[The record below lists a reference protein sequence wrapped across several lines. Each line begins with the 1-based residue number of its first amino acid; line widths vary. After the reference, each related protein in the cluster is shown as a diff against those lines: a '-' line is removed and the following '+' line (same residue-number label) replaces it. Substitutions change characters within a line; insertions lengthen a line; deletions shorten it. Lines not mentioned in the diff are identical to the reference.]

1 MHRWIRLVLAAALV
15 LAVMTPASGA
25 DPLPPGGTFRDDDG
39 NVHEGAIEAIAAVG
53 ITRGCNPPVND
64 RFCPAQSVT
73 RGEMAAFLVRAL
85 DLDPSGEDF
94 FSDDDG
100 SVFEANVNALASA
113 GITLGCNPPDNTLF
127 CPNDVVSRG
136 QMAAF
141 LVRGYGFADNGGGD
155 IFTDDDGSVFE
166 DAIDRLATAGITRGC
181 NPPDNTM
188 FCPQR
193 PVRRDEMATFLAR
206 AGGLDP
212 LVPPE
217 RCSILPADNIWNT
230 RIDDLPVD
238 PNSAAYVNTIGA
250 TATLHADFGA
260 GVWPPGSNSP
270 IGIPFVEV
278 DADQPEVAIN
288 YTAYGSESDPG
299 PWPVPSDAPIEGGP
313 DATGDRHVLVLDRD
327 ECMLYELY
335 RAFPQGNGSWNADSG
350 AAYDLTSN
358 ALRPDGWTSADA
370 AGLPILPGLV
380 TYDEV
385 ASGEITHAIR
395 FTAPQTQRAY
405 VWPARHFA
413 SSLTGEQYPP
423 MGQRFRLEAGFD
435 ISGYS
440 PEIQVILTAMKRYG
454 IILADNGSPWFIS
467 GAPDDR
473 WDNDMLHE
481 WDDIPGSAFEAV
493 DVSSL
498 MVDPDSGR
506 VGG

>member
-1 MHRWIRLVLAAALV
+1 MPNRVLIALLTVV
-15 LAVMTPASGA
+15 LLATGSLPVGA

-39 NVHEGAIEAIAAVG
+39 NAHEGAIEAIAAVG
-53 ITRGCNPPVND
+53 ITKGCNPPIND
-64 RFCPAQSVT
+64 RYCPSDSVS

-85 DLDPSGEDF
+85 ELAPAATDF

-100 SVFEANVNALASA
+100 SVFEESINSLAAA
-113 GITLGCNPPDNTLF
+113 GITKGCNPPDNTLY
-127 CPNDVVSRG
+127 CEHDSVTRG

-141 LVRGYGFADNGGGD
+141 LVRAYGYTDDGGGD
-155 IFTDDDGSVFE
+155 RFDDDDQSVFAG
-166 DAIDRLATAGITRGC
+166 AIDRLATAGITRGC

-188 FCPQR
+188 FCPTR

-230 RIDDLPVD
+230 PIDDLPVD
-238 PNSAAYVNTIGA
+238 PNSAAYINTIGA
-250 TATLHADFGA
+250 TATLHADFGS

-270 IGIPFVEV
+270 IGIPFIEV
-278 DADQPEVAIN
+278 DADQPNVAIN

-299 PWPVPSDAPIEGGP
+299 PWPVPGNAPIEGGP

-327 ECMLYELY
+327 ACMLYELY

-358 ALRPDGWTSADA
+358 ELRPDGWTSADA
-370 AGLPILPGLV
+370 AGLPIYPGLV

-395 FTAPQTQRAY
+395 FTAPQTQKAY
-405 VWPARHFA
+405 VWPARHYA
-413 SSLTGEQYPP
+413 SSLTGSQYPP
-423 MGQRFRLEAGFD
+423 MGQRFRLKADFD

-440 PEIQVILTAMKRYG
+440 PEIQVILTAMKEYG
-454 IILADNGSPWFIS
+454 IILADNGSSWFIS

-473 WDNDMLHE
+473 WDNSMLHE

-498 MVDPDSGR
+498 MVDADSGR
-506 VGG
+506 VGN